1 MKVGAAGGMVEGGLV
16 ARGLAEARGLL
27 AEEVD
32 CVGRNRMGFGEW
44 QLKWERIGSTSC
56 LCESAGLVGLLHLT
70 LLLLVE

>member
-1 MKVGAAGGMVEGGLV
+1 MKVGAAGRMVEGGLV
-16 ARGLAEARGLL
+16 AGGLAEARGLL

-32 CVGRNRMGFGEW
+32 CVGRNRMGFREW

-56 LCESAGLVGLLHLT
+56 LCASAGLVALLHRT